1 MQSESSLVSGYE
13 AALEKIQAKEDT
25 LYTRVDNLNIQ
36 LKKSAAKVQSFMK
49 NTSGN
54 LH

>member
-1 MQSESSLVSGYE
+1 MDNESSVVSGYE
-13 AALEKIQAKEDT
+13 AALEKVKPTEET
-25 LYTRVDNLNIQ
+25 LYARVDNLNIQ
-36 LKKSAAKVQSFMK
+36 LKKSASKVQSFMK